1 MNSFNEGREWVKQY
15 LGTAFFSWTRKM
27 WYSELLIG
35 MFDRGEKIIC
45 AGERWGTRG
54 GNAVACMSLSHS
66 RPTSPISLTTRS
78 HNYQS
83 TPPVISAWPVHT
95 QAWKTGGKMFWSS
108 FSSFYCQFT
117 VYGKTECVHNSRD
130 NLGKDPY
137 FYAGGVLRARGFD
150 TFWSSSAANH
160 LREYLND
167 IKGKYV
173 YRLTYMFVLLCTS
186 RDHKWRTHKGTWKL
200 NNCHCSCSLRF
211 CTRHIR
217 PLMFCLRIVNETLA
231 VNSTRYKLIS
241 LTSQNWKKLKAYPVL
256 RRDPPS
262 RQKIFLRRLIV

>member
-95 QAWKTGGKMFWSS
+95 QAWKTAGKMFWSS
-108 FSSFYCQFT
+108 FSSFYCQFR

-186 RDHKWRTHKGTWKL
+186 RDRKWRTHKGT
-200 NNCHCSCSLRF
+200 
-211 CTRHIR
+211 
-217 PLMFCLRIVNETLA
+217 
-231 VNSTRYKLIS
+231 
-241 LTSQNWKKLKAYPVL
+241 
-256 RRDPPS
+256 
-262 RQKIFLRRLIV
+262 